1 MLLWRRGV
9 AHCVCV
15 CVLVLQAGPVWQQI
29 VDFCENNEWSAAI
42 GGHVGPLRSQLA
54 EAQQQLAEAQNTIS
68 RQQQQLEEQQQ
79 QLEEQAAQLAAPTAQ
94 LVLRQQQE

>member
-1 MLLWRRGV
+1 M
-9 AHCVCV
+9 
-15 CVLVLQAGPVWQQI
+15 LQAGPVWQQI
-29 VDFCENNEWSAAI
+29 MDFCENRSHDEWSAAI